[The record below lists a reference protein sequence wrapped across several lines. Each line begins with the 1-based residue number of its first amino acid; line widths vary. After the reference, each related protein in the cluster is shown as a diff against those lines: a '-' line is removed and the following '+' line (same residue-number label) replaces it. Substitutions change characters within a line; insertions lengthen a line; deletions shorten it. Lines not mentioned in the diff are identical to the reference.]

1 MRNIKRASLAIVAML
16 AALACAPAP
25 AAAQAP
31 KWPQRTVR
39 LILPLGPG
47 SGVDL
52 GARLFADKL
61 GQRWGQPVVVENR
74 PGGDGVIALGV
85 FAKAHDDHVLLVS
98 PTSSFTA
105 HPFLYDNLP
114 YKPADLNPIARI
126 SNTVVTVSVPAAMNI
141 SSLKELVDLAR
152 KEPGKLNWAGVTGAL
167 DFLFEGFLK
176 GENLDMKKVPYRNPV
191 EASNDLGENRVQV
204 YEGAFAIVRPLMQQG
219 KIKVLAVTS
228 TQRDPANPN
237 FPTVAELGFPGL
249 TVDGLTG
256 WFGPADMPK
265 DLKER
270 IYADIK
276 AVADAN
282 PVIAERLGTSGQVMN
297 IGGPDDFQK
306 SIDGQRAQIAEMAKR
321 LGVAE
326 KK

>member
-1 MRNIKRASLAIVAML
+1 MRHIKRAAIALAGLL
-16 AALACAPAP
+16 AAVGLAAPP

-31 KWPQRTVR
+31 KWPHHSVR

-47 SGVDL
+47 SGVDI

-61 GQRWGQPVVVENR
+61 SQRWGQAVVVENR

-105 HPFLYDNLP
+105 HPFLYENLP

-126 SNTVVTVSVPAAMNI
+126 SNTTVALSVPASMNV
-141 SSLKELVDLAR
+141 SSLKELFDLAR

-176 GENLDMKKVPYRNPV
+176 GEGIDIKKVPYRNPV
-191 EASNDLGENRVQV
+191 EAANDLGENRVQV
-204 YEGAFAIVRPLMQQG
+204 YEGAYAIVRPLVQQG
-219 KIKVLAVTS
+219 KIKILAFTS
-228 TQRDPANPN
+228 TKPDPAHPDI
-237 FPTVAELGFPGL
+237 PTVAQAGFPGL

-256 WFGPADMPK
+256 WFGPSDMPK
-265 DLKER
+265 DLRLR
-270 IYADIK
+270 IFADIK

-282 PVIAERLGTSGQVMN
+282 PLIAQRLGTGGQVMN
-297 IGGPDDFQK
+297 IGGPDEFQQ
-306 SIDGQRAQIAEMAKR
+306 SIDAQRAQIAEMAKR
-321 LGVAE
+321 LGVAM